1 MRLILIKQIN
11 LTTLEVFS
19 FVVVVVINSVENK
32 YLARSIYVIKKYL
45 DVYY

>member
-32 YLARSIYVIKKYL
+32 YLARSIYVIKKSL